1 MQLELD
7 LRAPAPPDLAEV
19 ARLAGWLY
27 SAGDRWVNARDISR
41 SLGLS
46 DRQIRNLA
54 AASGGIVV
62 SSPGSPGYKHV
73 RHCDPE
79 EINAITGRLEH
90 QAKLMGNRALEIRRA
105 FAEAT
110 RQSRP
115 AGLF

>member
-19 ARLAGWLY
+19 ARLASWLY
-27 SAGDRWVNARDISR
+27 EAGDCWCNAREISH

-79 EINAITGRLEH
+79 EIKAIAARLEH
-90 QAKLMGNRALEIRRA
+90 QAKLMGKRASEIRRA
-105 FAEAT
+105 FHQAAH
-110 RQSRP
+110 
-115 AGLF
+115 

>member
-27 SAGDRWVNARDISR
+27 DAGDRWINAREISR
-41 SLGLS
+41 SLGLA
-46 DRQIRNLA
+46 DRQIRLLA

-79 EINAITGRLEH
+79 EIRAIAGRLEH
-90 QAKLMGNRALEIRRA
+90 QALLMGKRASEIRRA
-105 FAEAT
+105 FHQAAH
-110 RQSRP
+110 
-115 AGLF
+115 

>member
-19 ARLAGWLY
+19 ARLSGWLY
-27 SAGDRWVNARDISR
+27 EAGDRWCLARDIAR

-46 DRQIRNLA
+46 DRQIRHLA
-54 AASGGIVV
+54 AASSGLVV

-79 EINAITGRLEH
+79 EIHTIAARLRH
-90 QAKLMGNRALEIRRA
+90 QAQLMDKRAGEILRA
-105 FAEAT
+105 WHQAA
-110 RQSRP
+110 R
-115 AGLF
+115 